1 MRAVDVRAL
10 GGPEVLELVDAPRPV
25 PGAGEVLVRVH
36 AVGVNPAD
44 WKLRRGLVDGVGL
57 VPPFRLGLDFSGV
70 VEETGE
76 EVFGLVMSQWGAYAE
91 YVAVPSSALA
101 PKPAGLDHVTAAASP
116 TAVLTAAQALDD
128 VRPGQRV
135 LIHAAAGG
143 VGHVAVQVAKARGA
157 YVIGTARSANHEFLR
172 ELGADELID
181 HTVADFTSAVSDV
194 DVVCDLVGGDYGARS
209 LRVLR
214 PDGVLIDAQG
224 NDATED
230 PRYRRFHVQPSG
242 AALARAVDGVRV
254 HVSQVLPLEDAAKAH
269 ELSESGRVR
278 GKIVLTV

>member
-10 GGPEVLELVDAPRPV
+10 GGPEVLEVVDAPRPV
-25 PGAGEVLVRVH
+25 PGPGEVLVRVH
-36 AVGVNPAD
+36 AAGVNPAD
-44 WKLRRGLVDGVGL
+44 WMLRRGLIEQWPFA
-57 VPPFRLGLDFSGV
+57 PPFRLGLDFSGV

-101 PKPAGLDHVTAAASP
+101 PKPAELDHVAAAASP
-116 TAVLTAAQALDD
+116 TAVLTATQALAG

-157 YVIGTARSANHEFLR
+157 YVIGTARSANHDFLR
-172 ELGADELID
+172 ALGADELID
-181 HTVADFTSAVSDV
+181 HTAVDFTTAVAGV
-194 DVVCDLVGGDYGARS
+194 DVVYDLVGGSYGSRS
-209 LRVLR
+209 LEVLT

-230 PRYRRFHVQPSG
+230 PRYRRFYVQPSG
-242 AALARAVDGVRV
+242 AELASAVEGVRV